1 MQQLPHI
8 IVKNRRMVLV
18 VALVLLIPAVYGML
32 NARIEYDLMSYLPD
46 DLNSVK
52 GMEILD
58 QKFHY
63 ADRAIVVVKDQPDW
77 MVLRLKEDIEQVDGV
92 SSVFWISD
100 LADPAIP
107 HDYLGD
113 ELISQF
119 YKGDITFL
127 LVHLSQGGI
136 SPEAERTIGD
146 IKSLLDSNQYLIGE
160 VVSGVEMKDLG
171 MSQTPDMVRAA
182 VVLIFLV
189 LVVTLPSTAM
199 PFIFMVTIG
208 AAYAYNMGLSY
219 LFGQRVSYI
228 TNSCAAALQLGVT
241 MDYCIFLIHSFQAER
256 EKHDAETAMEKAI
269 SSTATA
275 ILASAVTTA
284 TGFAALALMRVK
296 LGADMGLL
304 MARGIILSVIATL
317 TILPSLVLVFQGT
330 IEKLA
335 HKSILPK
342 FDSVASWAIRR
353 RVPVF
358 ALAAAIM
365 AMGYYGYSKVELSYD
380 LETTYPRD
388 IPSIVAMDE
397 FSEELGSMQ
406 EAYIV
411 LKDVPGWRLQQITA
425 KLREMEGVN
434 SAECLADVVDPA
446 IPLEFVPEE
455 VTKRYVGGDYSNI
468 IINLGESDDE
478 TATERFIA
486 DVRDMLAD
494 LDAEWYFTGTPVIGN
509 DLRHLTDRDMVVVN
523 VVSLAAIFVIVMIAF
538 RSPTV
543 SVLLVAAI
551 MSAIWVNQAIS
562 WLLGEPLFFFSGL
575 AIGAI
580 QLGATVDYAILVAS
594 TFREKLSICDPRE
607 GMRQTMVECGPAI
620 LNSGL
625 ALFAAIMGVY
635 SATTLRAVK
644 ELGVLLARGALISMG
659 VAAILLPP
667 VCSCS
672 TRFWREHLW
681 DGLQGAATGRLER
694 HGSGDRTGQMQA
706 ASGRRMRR
714 NGHKKPYLP
723 QGGAGICGKGL

>member
-1 MQQLPHI
+1 MHRLPHI
-8 IVKNRRMVLV
+8 IVKNRRVVLAI
-18 VALVLLIPAVYGML
+18 ALALLIPSVYGML
-32 NARIEYDLMSYLPD
+32 NAWIEYDLMSYLPG
-46 DLNSVK
+46 DLNSIK

-58 QKFHY
+58 QEFHY
-63 ADRAIVVVKDQPDW
+63 ADRAIVVVRDQPDW
-77 MVLRLKEDIEQVDGV
+77 KILKLKEDIEQVDGV

-119 YKGDITFL
+119 YRGDITFL

-136 SPEAERTIGD
+136 SPEAERTIAD
-146 IKSLLDSNQYLIGE
+146 IKELLESNQYLIGQ

-171 MSQTPDMVRAA
+171 MSQTPDMIRAA
-182 VVLIFLV
+182 VILLFLV
-189 LVVTLPSTAM
+189 LLVTLPSAAM

-219 LFGQRVSYI
+219 ILGQRVSYI

-256 EKHDAETAMEKAI
+256 EKHDAETAMETAI
-269 SSTATA
+269 ASTATA
-275 ILASAVTTA
+275 VLASAVTTA
-284 TGFAALALMRVK
+284 TGFAALALMRVR
-296 LGADMGLL
+296 LGADMGFL
-304 MARGIILSVIATL
+304 MARGVILSVIATL
-317 TILPSLVLVFQGT
+317 TILPSLVLVFQET

-342 FDSVASWAIRR
+342 FDAVAGWAIRR

-380 LETTYPRD
+380 LEATYPRD
-388 IPSIVAMDE
+388 IPSIVALDE

-406 EAYIV
+406 EAYVV
-411 LKDVPGWRLQQITA
+411 LRDVPGWRQQQISA
-425 KLREMEGVN
+425 ELGQMEGVI

-455 VTKRYVGGDYSNI
+455 VRKRYVGGNYSNI
-468 IINLGESDDE
+468 IISLEGSG
-478 TATERFIA
+478 TEAVTEAFMA
-486 DVRDMLAD
+486 DVRDALEG
-494 LDAEWYFTGTPVIGN
+494 LDTEWYFTGNPVIGS
-509 DLRHLTDRDMVVVN
+509 DLRRLTDRDMIVVN
-523 VVSLAAIFVIVMIAF
+523 AVSVVAIFIIVMIAF
-538 RSPTV
+538 RSATV
-543 SVLLVAAI
+543 SLALVAAI
-551 MSAIWVNQAIS
+551 MSAIWANQAIS
-562 WLLGEPLFFFSGL
+562 WLLDQPLFFFSGL

-594 TFREKLSICDPRE
+594 TFREKLSKCEPQE
-607 GMRQTMVECGPAI
+607 GMRQTMIECGPAI

-659 VAAILLPP
+659 VAAVLLPP
-667 VCSCS
+667 VLLILHPILARTSVG
-672 TRFWREHLW
+672 WP
-681 DGLQGAATGRLER
+681 AGR
-694 HGSGDRTGQMQA
+694 SNGQA
-706 ASGRRMRR
+706 
-714 NGHKKPYLP
+714 
-723 QGGAGICGKGL
+723 

>member
-1 MQQLPHI
+1 MHRLPHI
-8 IVKNRRMVLV
+8 IVKNRRVVLAI
-18 VALVLLIPAVYGML
+18 ALALLIPSVYGML
-32 NARIEYDLMSYLPD
+32 NAWIEYDLMSYLPG
-46 DLNSVK
+46 DLNSIK

-58 QKFHY
+58 QEFHY
-63 ADRAIVVVKDQPDW
+63 ADRAIVVVRDQPDW
-77 MVLRLKEDIEQVDGV
+77 KILKLKEDIEQVDGV

-119 YKGDITFL
+119 YRGDITFL

-136 SPEAERTIGD
+136 SPEAERTIAD
-146 IKSLLDSNQYLIGE
+146 IKELLESNQYLIGQ

-171 MSQTPDMVRAA
+171 MSQTPDMIRAA
-182 VVLIFLV
+182 VILIFLV
-189 LVVTLPSTAM
+189 LLVTLPSAAM

-219 LFGQRVSYI
+219 ILGQRVSYI

-256 EKHDAETAMEKAI
+256 KKHDAETAMEKAI
-269 SSTATA
+269 ASTATA
-275 ILASAVTTA
+275 VLASAVTTA
-284 TGFAALALMRVK
+284 TGFAALALMRVR
-296 LGADMGLL
+296 LGADMGFL
-304 MARGIILSVIATL
+304 MARGVILSVIATL
-317 TILPSLVLVFQGT
+317 TILPSLVLVFQET

-342 FDSVASWAIRR
+342 FDAVAGWAIRR

-380 LETTYPRD
+380 LEATYPRD
-388 IPSIVAMDE
+388 IPSIVALDE

-406 EAYIV
+406 EAYVV
-411 LKDVPGWRLQQITA
+411 LRDVPGWRQQQISA
-425 KLREMEGVN
+425 ELGQMEGVI

-455 VTKRYVGGDYSNI
+455 VRKRYVGGNYSNI
-468 IINLGESDDE
+468 IISLEGSG
-478 TATERFIA
+478 TEAVTEAFMA
-486 DVRDMLAD
+486 DVRDALEG
-494 LDAEWYFTGTPVIGN
+494 LDTEWYFTGNPVIGS
-509 DLRHLTDRDMVVVN
+509 DLRRLTDRDMIVVN
-523 VVSLAAIFVIVMIAF
+523 AVSVVAIFIIVMIAF
-538 RSPTV
+538 RSATV
-543 SVLLVAAI
+543 SLALVAAI
-551 MSAIWVNQAIS
+551 MSAIWANQAIS
-562 WLLGEPLFFFSGL
+562 WLLDQPLFFFSGL

-594 TFREKLSICDPRE
+594 TFREKLSKCEPQE
-607 GMRQTMVECGPAI
+607 GMRQTMIECGPAI

-659 VAAILLPP
+659 VAAVLLPP
-667 VCSCS
+667 VLLILHPILARTSVG
-672 TRFWREHLW
+672 WP
-681 DGLQGAATGRLER
+681 AGR
-694 HGSGDRTGQMQA
+694 SNGQA
-706 ASGRRMRR
+706 
-714 NGHKKPYLP
+714 
-723 QGGAGICGKGL
+723 